1 MMLTAVK
8 KKNIVVQVSDARIST
23 DPDSVL
29 VTYSLGSCI
38 AVSLYDP
45 ALNVGGMIHYQLP
58 ESAMDPRRAE
68 VEPFL
73 FCDTGMDTLL
83 ANLQRLGADKHRIIV
98 KAAGGA
104 AMKTGPQGFDIGKRN
119 FLALRKVLWKYGL
132 LLKGHDVGGDQPRNF
147 YLYMSDGTV
156 MVKSNGIE
164 KTL

>member
-1 MMLTAVK
+1 MLTAV

-38 AVSLYDP
+38 AVALYDP
-45 ALNVGGMIHYQLP
+45 ALTIGGMIHYQLP
-58 ESAMDPRRAE
+58 ESAMDPQRAE
-68 VEPFL
+68 AEPFL
-73 FCDTGMDTLL
+73 FCDTGMDVLM
-83 ANLQRLGADKHRIIV
+83 ANLQQLGADKYRIIV

-132 LLKGHDVGGDQPRNF
+132 LLKGHDVGGDQPRNL
-147 YLYMSDGTV
+147 YLYMNDGTV
-156 MVKSNGIE
+156 VVKSGGIE
-164 KTL
+164 KNL

>member
-1 MMLTAVK
+1 MQTAEK
-8 KKNIVVQVSDARIST
+8 KKNIVVQVSDARISA

-38 AVSLYDP
+38 AVSVYDP
-45 ALNVGGMIHYQLP
+45 ALTIGGMIHYQLP

-68 VEPFL
+68 AEPFL
-73 FCDTGMDTLL
+73 FCDSGMEVLL
-83 ANLQRLGADKHRIIV
+83 KNLQKLGADKYRIIV

-147 YLYMSDGTV
+147 YLHMNDGTV
-156 MVKSNGIE
+156 VVKSGGIE
-164 KTL
+164 KTI